1 MGNRKWQF
9 QYFTEQ
15 KASTLVG
22 KVCISSAHWNGQS
35 RLQRSAISD
44 VKGKMIPKRAF
55 EDVSLLMSDK
65 TAQFEP
71 IFDNKCSF

>member
-1 MGNRKWQF
+1 MAVSVFYCAKACQLWWAKFSF
-9 QYFTEQ
+9 QAQ
-15 KASTLVG
+15 
-22 KVCISSAHWNGQS
+22 HWNGQS